1 MADVA
6 TLRAGLRTRL
16 ATVSGLRAPVGFDKV
31 ETPSAQVGEVEI
43 EYDKTMG
50 RGVDEL
56 TFKIRVYASKADDRS
71 GQDKLDGYLKGSG
84 ATSVKAAIEGDR
96 TLGGAA
102 QTLRVT
108 GVSGY
113 GVYEVAGTQYVGAE
127 FTVTVWAT
135 GS

>member
-6 TLRAGLRTRL
+6 AIRTGLRTRL
-16 ATVSGLRAPVGFDKV
+16 ATISGLRTPLGFDKV
-31 ETPSAQVGEVEI
+31 ETPAAQVGEVEI

-50 RGVDEL
+50 RGLDEL
-56 TFKIRVYASKADDRS
+56 TFKIRVYASRADDRS

-84 ATSVKAAIEGDR
+84 STSVKAAIEGDR
-96 TLGGAA
+96 TLGGTA

-113 GVYEVAGTQYVGAE
+113 GVYEVAGMAYVGAE